1 MLSALVAEKL
11 SLDVPIGSDPP
22 LVLGRSVRGMTDID
36 LRVQA
41 VDFALRLGLSY
52 SSADSLIGAASLIED
67 YLADGDTAGSN
78 ALVMVRVGL
87 IARQDGEG
95 SPREGSYP
103 VSQLHDDEQISYTLA
118 GRDAKGYDVT
128 GEAFSAS
135 VDNGDVVKV
144 TQDGDTFTV
153 VANAPGSAVVTFSDD
168 ASGLSVTQSVDVV
181 PGNIATIQVQAGDI
195 QPQPAAPVETSTDS
209 TAPVADAPVDA
220 PATDD
225 SAPAVDAPVADAPV
239 EDAPVADAPV
249 ADAPTSDATEADAT
263 PAENQVAPAQD
274 SDAATGQNDD
284 VTLDETGTPAT
295 ADTTPTEAPTVD
307 SPAADAAPADAAPAE
322 GDEEDPAT
330 SVS

>member
-22 LVLGRSVRGMTDID
+22 PVLGRSVRGMTDID

-52 SSADSLIGAASLIED
+52 SSADSLISAAALIED

-209 TAPVADAPVDA
+209 TAPVEDAPVEAPVDA

-225 SAPAVDAPVADAPV
+225 SAPTVDAPVADAPV
-239 EDAPVADAPV
+239 EDAPVADAP
-249 ADAPTSDATEADAT
+249 TSDATEADTT